1 MANARDGQGARGDGQ
16 VHEANS
22 RAIMVKHTAG
32 PRGVIFSRGHDFSE
46 RFPSIVQE
54 VRA

>member
-1 MANARDGQGARGDGQ
+1 MF
-16 VHEANS
+16 
-22 RAIMVKHTAG
+22 KHTAA
-32 PRGVIFSRGHDFSE
+32 PHVDIFSRGHDFSE